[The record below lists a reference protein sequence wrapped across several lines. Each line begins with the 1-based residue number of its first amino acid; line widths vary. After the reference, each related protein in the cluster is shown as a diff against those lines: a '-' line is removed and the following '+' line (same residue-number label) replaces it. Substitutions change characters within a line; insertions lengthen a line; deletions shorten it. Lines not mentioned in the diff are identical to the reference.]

1 MIEYLYLKQILKI
14 NYHINKFFV
23 NNYLTQTVINKILK
37 GPTLNTDG
45 KMRVMTILVTGAAG
59 FIGSNFVLDWCD
71 QSKEGLVS
79 FDLLT
84 YAGNLENLST
94 LDGNSRHHFIQGN
107 IGDRA
112 LISEILKKHQVRAV
126 VNFAAES
133 HVDRSIHGPGD
144 FIETNIVGTYNLLES
159 VRSYW
164 NDLDKETKKAFR
176 FLHVSTDEVYGSLD
190 DKASAFTEKHSYKP
204 NSPYSASKAS
214 GDHLVRA
221 WFHTYGLP
229 VLTTNCSNNYGPY
242 HFPEKLIPL
251 CILNALNGKPLP
263 IYGDGQQI
271 RDWLYVKDH
280 CSAIREVLKQGKIGD
295 TYNVGGW
302 NERTNLEVVKA
313 LCAILD
319 ELKPKAD
326 GSNYEN
332 QITYM
337 KDRPGHDRRY
347 AIDASKLER
356 ELGWRPQETFE
367 TGLRK
372 TVLWYLENETWINHV
387 VSGEYQQWV
396 QKQYS

>member
-1 MIEYLYLKQILKI
+1 
-14 NYHINKFFV
+14 
-23 NNYLTQTVINKILK
+23 
-37 GPTLNTDG
+37 
-45 KMRVMTILVTGAAG
+45 MTILVTGAAG
-59 FIGSNFVLDWCD
+59 FIGSNFVLDWFE
-71 QSKEGLVS
+71 QSTEDVVS
-79 FDLLT
+79 LDLLT
-84 YAGNLENLST
+84 YAGNLENLSS
-94 LDGNSRHHFIQGN
+94 LANNSHHHFIHGS
-107 IGDRA
+107 IADRP
-112 LISEILKKHQVRAV
+112 LIFELLKKYQVRAIL
-126 VNFAAES
+126 NFAAES
-133 HVDRSIHGPGD
+133 HVDRSILGPGD
-144 FIETNIVGTYNLLES
+144 FIETNIVGTYNILES

-164 NDLDKETKKAFR
+164 NDLDEATKKAFR

-190 DKASAFTEKHSYKP
+190 DKTPAFTENHPYEP
-204 NSPYSASKAS
+204 NSPYSASKAAS
-214 GDHLVRA
+214 DHLVRA

-280 CSAIREVLKQGKIGD
+280 CSAIREVLKQGHIGN

-302 NERTNLEVVKA
+302 NEKNNLDVVKT
-313 LCAILD
+313 LCGILD

-326 GSNYEN
+326 GSKYED
-332 QITYM
+332 QITYV

-356 ELGWRPQETFE
+356 ELDWRPQETFE

-372 TVLWYLENETWINHV
+372 TVLWYLENETWVNHV
-387 VSGEYQQWV
+387 VSGEYQHWV
-396 QKQYS
+396 QKQYP